1 MLEIPISTLCPQHA
15 QMVESEVAAL
25 VCPFMAWTRVY
36 VELFL
41 CISFYVAI
49 KMEKD
54 VLLIFPVK
62 DIEKT
67 AFEKFLGAK
76 KYSSIYKFS
85 ILPGLDETL
94 GPYN

>member
-1 MLEIPISTLCPQHA
+1 MSTACPKGR
-15 QMVESEVAAL
+15 VRGGSFGVS
-25 VCPFMAWTRVY
+25 FYYMAWTRVY

-85 ILPGLDETL
+85 ILSRLDETL
-94 GPYN
+94 VP